1 MNRNS
6 YLRMRR
12 ASEAGLV
19 SEILLRLSTEA
30 KRTRA
35 ESKRPISAI
44 GRVGES
50 AGERT
55 RKALRDLELS
65 RRTPARER

>member
-1 MNRNS
+1 MTRTS
-6 YLRMRR
+6 YLRMRQT
-12 ASEAGLV
+12 SEAGLV
-19 SEILLRLSTEA
+19 SEILLRLSAEA

-35 ESKRPISAI
+35 QTARPVRAI

-55 RKALRDLELS
+55 RKAFRDLDVS
-65 RRTPARER
+65 RRAPIREP

>member
-1 MNRNS
+1 MTRNS

-35 ESKRPISAI
+35 ETTGPIKVI
-44 GRVGES
+44 GRVGET

>member
-1 MNRNS
+1 MTANS
-6 YLRMRR
+6 YLRMRQV
-12 ASEAGLV
+12 SEAGLI

-35 ESKRPISAI
+35 ESTRPIKAI

-65 RRTPARER
+65 RRTRARER

>member
-1 MNRNS
+1 MSSTS

-12 ASEAGLV
+12 ASEAGLI

-30 KRTRA
+30 RRTRTQTA
-35 ESKRPISAI
+35 RPMKAI
-44 GRVGES
+44 GRAGEA

-55 RKALRDLELS
+55 RKTLRELDVS
-65 RRTPARER
+65 RRAAVRQ

>member
-1 MNRNS
+1 MTRNS
-6 YLRMRR
+6 YLRMRQ

-19 SEILLRLSTEA
+19 SEILLRLSSEA

-35 ESKRPISAI
+35 ETQGPIRTI

-65 RRTPARER
+65 RRRPIREP